1 MKIIFSPEAIAAAE
15 AIDVWKTELNNARA
29 QIKSLSDAVA
39 ILGKRNSHAIVLLE
53 NVARQEIGI
62 HRPGDVQ
69 PYYVSW
75 DDGEYDIKK
84 ALSWLKGELK

>member
-39 ILGKRNSHAIVLLE
+39 ILGKRNSHAIVYMQKLIADYPVIMGKELNHVINILE
-53 NVARQEIGI
+53 GTK
-62 HRPGDVQ
+62 P
-69 PYYVSW
+69 
-75 DDGEYDIKK
+75 
-84 ALSWLKGELK
+84 

>member
-39 ILGKRNSHAIVLLE
+39 IQGNRITQATIYMQKLIADYPVIMGKELSHVINILE
-53 NVARQEIGI
+53 ENK
-62 HRPGDVQ
+62 P
-69 PYYVSW
+69 
-75 DDGEYDIKK
+75 
-84 ALSWLKGELK
+84 